1 MDGGRRR
8 RGPGASRAAWPGP
21 AGAGPADPLA
31 PGADDPGPCD
41 GAPGGGAAGAEPADA
56 SGPAG
61 GRARPFWA
69 PPGAWSPGA
78 LVTWVSDLPG
88 AIPDS
93 GAAGPGGSA
102 PWPPA
107 ALRTGR
113 PSTRTPEPTEDLAG
127 GGRSGR
133 DGGLTATPVP
143 PGTAPPGESSC
154 PPTDPDTTGPEEA
167 PGGGTKRWPSRRRTR
182 AGQDPNSTMERRR
195 DRCKEGGTYQV
206 PARNAA
212 GLRGYTRNQAES
224 IGRVHHA
231 RLPRPPK

>member
-1 MDGGRRR
+1 MLSPWTPPGPPAVRPDRSGPPPALGA
-8 RGPGASRAAWPGP
+8 RGPWSHGFSDL
-21 AGAGPADPLA
+21 AGA
-31 PGADDPGPCD
+31 
-41 GAPGGGAAGAEPADA
+41 
-56 SGPAG
+56 
-61 GRARPFWA
+61 
-69 PPGAWSPGA
+69 
-78 LVTWVSDLPG
+78 T
-88 AIPDS
+88 PDS
-93 GAAGPGGSA
+93 GAAGPGGSE
-102 PWPPA
+102 PWPSA

-113 PSTRTPEPTEDLAG
+113 LSTRTPEPTEDLAG

-133 DGGLTATPVP
+133 DGGLTANPVP
-143 PGTAPPGESSC
+143 PGTAHPGESSC

-167 PGGGTKRWPSRRRTR
+167 PGGGTKRRPSRRRTR

-212 GLRGYTRNQAES
+212 GLRGHTRNQAES